1 MNFKGAG
8 HSPFST
14 SDDVRQAAT
23 QKTIPQSQ
31 LLELVTLALAAFLA
45 RKGELRQAEVLL
57 LPLANEPKS
66 QIDTLDL
73 LAKVYAQQGKIE
85 EARALWLRALQKEPS
100 NTHFLR
106 ALLNCADVQPVG
118 FLEKH
123 ITKLVIGLSI
133 IYIAA
138 IIVILVFAYT

>member
-1 MNFKGAG
+1 MNFKGAE

-23 QKTIPQSQ
+23 QKNTPQSQ
-31 LLELVTLALAAFLA
+31 LLESATLALAAFLA

-106 ALLNCADVQPVG
+106 ALLNCADAQPTG
-118 FLEKH
+118 FLGQYIREF
-123 ITKLVIGLSI
+123 I
-133 IYIAA
+133 ISLNIIFIAA
-138 IIVILVFAYT
+138 IIAILVLG

>member
-1 MNFKGAG
+1 MNFKGAE

-23 QKTIPQSQ
+23 QKNTPQSQ
-31 LLELVTLALAAFLA
+31 LLESVTFALAAFLA

-85 EARALWLRALQKEPS
+85 EARALWLRALQREPS

-106 ALLNCADVQPVG
+106 ALLNCADAQPTG
-118 FLEKH
+118 FFGQCIREL
-123 ITKLVIGLSI
+123 IIGLNI
-133 IYIAA
+133 IFIAA
-138 IIVILVFAYT
+138 IIVILVLG

>member
-1 MNFKGAG
+1 MNFKGVE

-23 QKTIPQSQ
+23 QKSTPQAQ
-31 LLELVTLALAAFLA
+31 LLESVTFALAAFLA

-66 QIDTLDL
+66 QIATLDL

-85 EARALWLRALQKEPS
+85 EARALWLRALQREPS

-106 ALLNCADVQPVG
+106 ALLNCADTQPTG
-118 FLEKH
+118 FLGQYIRE
-123 ITKLVIGLSI
+123 LI
-133 IYIAA
+133 ISLNIIFIAA
-138 IIVILVFAYT
+138 IIAILVLG

>member
-14 SDDVRQAAT
+14 SADVRQAAT
-23 QKTIPQSQ
+23 RKNKPQSQ
-31 LLELVTLALAAFLA
+31 LLESVTLALAAFLA
-45 RKGELRQAEVLL
+45 RKGELKQAEILL
-57 LPLANEPKS
+57 LPLTNEPKS

-73 LAKVYAQQGKIE
+73 LAKVYAQQGKLA

-118 FLEKH
+118 FLERR
-123 ITKLVIGLSI
+123 ITKLVIDLSI

-138 IIVILVFAYT
+138 IVAILVLFA